1 MYKTTTMYYKFT
13 YMQITTILLYILFR
27 LAGKQI
33 PPTVIIKVHHL
44 SELLLV
50 EEMVRHHGV
59 EDEAQHAVEDE
70 AQHKVEDEAQ
80 HEVEARQGAEDEAPH
95 GTEDPVHQCM

>member
-33 PPTVIIKVHHL
+33 PPTVIVKVYHL
-44 SELLLV
+44 SELLQV
-50 EEMVRHHGV
+50 EEMVRHV
-59 EDEAQHAVEDE
+59 VEDE

-80 HEVEARQGAEDEAPH
+80 HKVEVEAQQEVEDEALH
-95 GTEDPVHQCM
+95 GTEDAVHQCT

>member
-44 SELLLV
+44 SELLQV

-59 EDEAQHAVEDE
+59 EDEAQHEVEDE
-70 AQHKVEDEAQ
+70 VQ
-80 HEVEARQGAEDEAPH
+80 HEVEVEAQQGAEDEAPH
-95 GTEDPVHQCM
+95 GTEDAVHQCT

>member
-33 PPTVIIKVHHL
+33 PPTVIVKVHHL
-44 SELLLV
+44 SKLLQV
-50 EEMVRHHGV
+50 EEMVRHHR
-59 EDEAQHAVEDE
+59 
-70 AQHKVEDEAQ
+70 VEDEAQ
-80 HEVEARQGAEDEAPH
+80 HEVKVEARQGAEDEAPH
-95 GTEDPVHQCM
+95 GTEDAVHQCT

>member
-33 PPTVIIKVHHL
+33 PPTVIVKVHHL
-44 SELLLV
+44 SELLQV
-50 EEMVRHHGV
+50 EQMVRHHGV
-59 EDEAQHAVEDE
+59 EDEAQ
-70 AQHKVEDEAQ
+70 
-80 HEVEARQGAEDEAPH
+80 QGAEDEAPH
-95 GTEDPVHQCM
+95 RTEDAVHQCT

>member
-13 YMQITTILLYILFR
+13 YMQITILLYILFR

-33 PPTVIIKVHHL
+33 PPTVIVKVHHL
-44 SELLLV
+44 SELLQV

-59 EDEAQHAVEDE
+59 EDEAQHEV
-70 AQHKVEDEAQ
+70 
-80 HEVEARQGAEDEAPH
+80 EVEAWQGAEDDAPH
-95 GTEDPVHQCM
+95 GTEDAVHQCT

>member
-33 PPTVIIKVHHL
+33 PPTVIVKVHHL
-44 SELLLV
+44 SELLQV
-50 EEMVRHHGV
+50 EQMVQHHGV
-59 EDEAQHAVEDE
+59 EDEAQHE
-70 AQHKVEDEAQ
+70 VEDEAQ
-80 HEVEARQGAEDEAPH
+80 HEVKD
-95 GTEDPVHQCM
+95 

>member
-33 PPTVIIKVHHL
+33 PPTVIVKVHHL
-44 SELLLV
+44 SKLLQV
-50 EEMVRHHGV
+50 EEMVHHGV
-59 EDEAQHAVEDE
+59 EDK
-70 AQHKVEDEAQ
+70 AQHKVKDEAQ
-80 HEVEARQGAEDEAPH
+80 YEVEDEAPH
-95 GTEDPVHQCM
+95 GTEDAVHQCM

>member
-33 PPTVIIKVHHL
+33 PPTVIVKVHHL
-44 SELLLV
+44 SELLQV
-50 EEMVRHHGV
+50 EEMVQHHGV
-59 EDEAQHAVEDE
+59 EDEAQHEV
-70 AQHKVEDEAQ
+70 
-80 HEVEARQGAEDEAPH
+80 EVEARQGAEDEAPH
-95 GTEDPVHQCM
+95 GTEDAVHQCT